1 MKNQVSLYR
10 RGLFFLFSGMV
21 VLPAL
26 AQTQQEVPL
35 IKSTRTSTYKAVL
48 KDTAW
53 TAGPIVAQIHFVR
66 YDNQGRKVV
75 ENLLNPDGSAKNKL
89 LYIYDNDGKIKE
101 EITASVKQGGVTRV
115 YQYDYDGEGRL
126 NRKVTLD
133 ADRNVVGETVIL
145 RNENDKIVKRISEG
159 ISTRMND
166 GKKTKNRCVTEIVYD
181 EDGRIKEVMEDDSAF
196 PKVGKKSRP
205 FDKRDTVALKRFSEG
220 SSMQPK
226 VPKNRKV
233 DFDYDACGN
242 WIKRTEYDGVNPEFI
257 IVRTIDYAGQDTDW
271 EKMLL
276 NGQVKSVSQT
286 SYVAIPKGPGSIDKG
301 KKQGTFFRCEFNNE
315 GRKILDQSY
324 SDIGVAGEITEYNY
338 DEEGNILEEI
348 RKSATGKL
356 LNTVRWAYDSKGH
369 LKSKSLQDI
378 NGEVLRKGVF
388 RYDIE
393 GNCIS
398 EMWFSKEGTK
408 FSEFRYKYDS
418 AGQLI
423 AKDVLF
429 HQEAGEEYEPLKYEW
444 NSRGRI
450 AEEWRGLPQNVQHYT
465 YKYSVRGEVISG
477 TEPVQGQADVEY
489 VYKFYNDEHG
499 NWKKRVK
506 FFNDVPVLYEEREYV
521 YYK

>member
-1 MKNQVSLYR
+1 
-10 RGLFFLFSGMV
+10 
-21 VLPAL
+21 
-26 AQTQQEVPL
+26 
-35 IKSTRTSTYKAVL
+35 
-48 KDTAW
+48 
-53 TAGPIVAQIHFVR
+53 
-66 YDNQGRKVV
+66 
-75 ENLLNPDGSAKNKL
+75 
-89 LYIYDNDGKIKE
+89 
-101 EITASVKQGGVTRV
+101 
-115 YQYDYDGEGRL
+115 
-126 NRKVTLD
+126 
-133 ADRNVVGETVIL
+133 
-145 RNENDKIVKRISEG
+145 
-159 ISTRMND
+159 MND
-166 GKKTKNRCVTEIVYD
+166 GKKTKNSCVTEIVYD

-205 FDKRDTVALKRFSEG
+205 FDKRDTIALKRFSEG

-226 VPKNRKV
+226 VPKNKKV
-233 DFDYDACGN
+233 DFDYDAYGN
-242 WIKRTEYDGVNPEFI
+242 WVKRTEYDGVNPEFI
-257 IVRTIDYAGQDTDW
+257 IVRTIEYAGQDTDW

-276 NGQVKSVSQT
+276 NGQVKSVSQS

-301 KKQGTFFRCEFNNE
+301 EKQGVFFRCEFNNE
-315 GRKILDQSY
+315 GRKILEQSY

-338 DEEGNILEEI
+338 DEEDNILEEI

-356 LNTVRWAYDSKGH
+356 LNTVRWAYDSKGR
-369 LKSKSLQDI
+369 LKNKSLQDI
-378 NGEVLRKGVF
+378 DGEVLRKGVF

-423 AKDVLF
+423 AKDVLY
-429 HQEAGEEYEPLKYEW
+429 HQEAGKEYEPLKYEW

-465 YKYSVRGEVISG
+465 YKYSIRGEVISG
-477 TEPVQGQADVEY
+477 TEPVQGKADAKY
-489 VYKFYNDEHG
+489 VYKFYNDEYG

>member
-1 MKNQVSLYR
+1 M
-10 RGLFFLFSGMV
+10 
-21 VLPAL
+21 
-26 AQTQQEVPL
+26 
-35 IKSTRTSTYKAVL
+35 
-48 KDTAW
+48 
-53 TAGPIVAQIHFVR
+53 R

-226 VPKNRKV
+226 VPKNKKV
-233 DFDYDACGN
+233 DFDYDAYGN

-369 LKSKSLQDI
+369 LKNKSLQDI

-408 FSEFRYKYDS
+408 FSELRYKYDS

-477 TEPVQGQADVEY
+477 TEPVQGQADAEY